1 MKPKASNFTSR
12 IFVRRLLVE
21 TLLNHDAPSAIKLR
35 LSWHQPA
42 AAPSLLQPAT
52 VLVSTMSSSDEDD
65 VNSIEEE
72 PAPKPVK
79 KRRKK
84 KKKKVS
90 LILCYV
96 RNIDPP
102 QHR

>member
-21 TLLNHDAPSAIKLR
+21 TLLNHDATSAINLV
-35 LSWHQPA
+35 SWHQPSS
-42 AAPSLLQPAT
+42 PLLQPAT

-90 LILCYV
+90 FNLCYV

-102 QHR
+102 QP